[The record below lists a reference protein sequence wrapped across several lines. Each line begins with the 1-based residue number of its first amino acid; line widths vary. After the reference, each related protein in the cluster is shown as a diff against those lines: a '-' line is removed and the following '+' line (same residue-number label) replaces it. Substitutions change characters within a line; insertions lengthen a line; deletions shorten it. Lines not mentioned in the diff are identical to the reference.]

1 MKEKTRPGDFRLR
14 PVQYMNHGA
23 IVELKDV
30 TPIVEFLEQFR
41 TIAETGYRHNLNDK
55 KDISKPTVKLVKS
68 KKT

>member
-41 TIAETGYRHNLNDK
+41 TIVETGYRHDLNDT
-55 KDISKPTVKLVKS
+55 KDISKPPFKLIKN